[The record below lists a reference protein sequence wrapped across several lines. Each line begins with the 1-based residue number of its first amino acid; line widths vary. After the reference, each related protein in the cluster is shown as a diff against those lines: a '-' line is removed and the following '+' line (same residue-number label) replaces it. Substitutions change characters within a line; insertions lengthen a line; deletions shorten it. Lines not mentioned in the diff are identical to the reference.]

1 MKLEIFCK
9 HKCLLGEGPV
19 WNAQS
24 QSIYWI
30 DILKGEI
37 HQFDFKKNLHQT
49 YPINEMI
56 GCFAFCKNGQ
66 LIMATQSGISFLDHD
81 TGQVLKVINP
91 ENNLTNNRFNDG
103 KCDPM
108 GRFWAGT
115 MSLSEEPNVGS
126 LYVFDNKT
134 IEKKIENVTI
144 SNGLAWSLDQKTMY
158 YIDTPTFEVVAF
170 DYEKETG
177 NISKK
182 KIALKIPEEDGYPDG
197 MTIDTEGCLWIA
209 HWGGW
214 QVTRW
219 NPKTGEKILSI
230 KLPVSQVTSC
240 TFGGENLS
248 DLFITSASVG
258 LSAEALAQQPL
269 AGSFFVVKNCGF
281 KGVEAFEFG

>member
-1 MKLEIFCK
+1 VLCGLIILCQNKKISA
-9 HKCLLGEGPV
+9 
-19 WNAQS
+19 N
-24 QSIYWI
+24 IY
-30 DILKGEI
+30 IL
-37 HQFDFKKNLHQT
+37 FVTLFNLRSFKKNLQQT
-49 YPINEMI
+49 YAINEMI
-56 GCFAFCKNGQ
+56 GCFAFCKDGQ
-66 LIMATQSGISFLDHD
+66 IIIATQSGIGFLDK
-81 TGQVLKVINP
+81 TTRKVNKVINP
-91 ENNLTNNRFNDG
+91 ESNMPSNRFNDG

-134 IEKKIENVTI
+134 IEKKVENVTI
-144 SNGLAWSLDQKTMY
+144 SNGLAWSIDQKTMY

-177 NISKK
+177 NISNKQ
-182 KIALKIPEEDGYPDG
+182 IALKISEEEGYPDG

-258 LSAEALAQQPL
+258 LSAEALAKQPL
-269 AGSFFVVKNCGF
+269 AGALFVVRNCGF
-281 KGVEAFEFG
+281 KGMEAFEFGY